1 MWERQIFDRNLLKT
15 VNICFQNT
23 YFLHFSQ
30 KYKTFLWF
38 SWKHMYLPCFQSK
51 YSSQGLEKG
60 LKLSTVCQ
68 KNGIFQVPKWFIFI
82 FPGKKRLLQGCSELI
97 FVFSLQNLYL
107 HNNFNQNM
115 VHKSGLTTQKNKVKV
130 PCLSPVNQ
138 LLPVPYSHAS
148 LKRNSVFSLPS
159 VSNCSKIII
168 NKFFINTNQ

>member
-1 MWERQIFDRNLLKT
+1 MIFLKT
-15 VNICFQNT
+15 HVFTMFSIKVFFPGTWKRPKIVHSLPEKWYISSSQVI
-23 YFLHFSQ
+23 YLHFSR
-30 KYKTFLWF
+30 
-38 SWKHMYLPCFQSK
+38 
-51 YSSQGLEKG
+51 
-60 LKLSTVCQ
+60 
-68 KNGIFQVPKWFIFI
+68 
-82 FPGKKRLLQGCSELI
+82 KKRLLQGCSELI

-107 HNNFNQNM
+107 HNNFNQNV